1 MSFTPRRA
9 VIAILVLV
17 SAIFL
22 MRITSCG
29 NSDNDANLSSNSGE
43 PLSKAEISKAAIEKV
58 LKQDSFT
65 SFNQE
70 SINSI
75 IRNMRQI
82 NLADCPN
89 DFSAAYIEH
98 IHAWGE
104 VVTYEEEVELAKGR
118 MNSYSV
124 LAESFVRGLTFDA
137 TVVSEANDE
146 IEELQK
152 KGVAISARIRRS
164 FETVQDIAIAHGA
177 KLPPPRY
184 IEWKGTCSQEGLGEY
199 PMHMTMEV
207 GPNGQVIGTLHW
219 KTLNDSTTK
228 FRGKIQNGR
237 LTFTENELLST
248 GGYGIDWLTGN
259 GVVLP
264 VDYEA
269 HVSGSTMSGT
279 ATHKNLTAEFSA
291 EVSSGAPAILEEF

>member
-1 MSFTPRRA
+1 MPVTLRHA
-9 VIAILVLV
+9 VVAVLVFAIAI
-17 SAIFL
+17 FF
-22 MRITSCG
+22 MRLTGC
-29 NSDNDANLSSNSGE
+29 SNSADDSAASLIAE
-43 PLSKAEISKAAIEKV
+43 QPLSEAEQSIVAIEKV
-58 LKQDSFT
+58 LKLDGFT
-65 SFNQE
+65 GFDEE
-70 SINSI
+70 STKSTILK
-75 IRNMRQI
+75 MRQI
-82 NLADCPN
+82 SLTDCPS
-89 DFSAAYIEH
+89 DFRDAYIEH

-104 VVTYEEEVELAKGR
+104 VVTFEEEVELAKGR

-124 LAESFVRGLTFDA
+124 VAEYFIRGFTFDCS
-137 TVVSEANDE
+137 VVSEANDE
-146 IEELQK
+146 IKELQK

-164 FETVQDIAIAHGA
+164 FEAVQDIAIAHGA
-177 KLPPPRY
+177 KLPPPR
-184 IEWKGTCSQEGLGEY
+184 ILEWKGTCAQEGLGEY
-199 PMHMTMEV
+199 PMHMKMVV

-279 ATHKNLTAEFSA
+279 ATHKNLTADFSA
-291 EVSSGAPAILEEF
+291 EVSAGETAILEEF

>member
-1 MSFTPRRA
+1 MSFTPRHA
-9 VIAILVLV
+9 VIAVLVLV
-17 SAIFL
+17 GATFL
-22 MRITSCG
+22 MRFSSCSS
-29 NSDNDANLSSNSGE
+29 SDHDTNVSSNSDE
-43 PLSKAEISKAAIEKV
+43 PLAEAELSKAAIEKV
-58 LKQDSFT
+58 LKQDSYT
-65 SFNQE
+65 SFDQE
-70 SINSI
+70 SINGI
-75 IRNMRQI
+75 IGRMRQI
-82 NLADCPN
+82 DLADCPN

-104 VVTYEEEVELAKGR
+104 VVTYKEEVELAKGR

-199 PMHMTMEV
+199 PMHIKMAV

-228 FRGKIQNGR
+228 FRGKIRNGR